1 MDSLQASLEAES
13 RAKAEALRIKKKLE
27 SDINELEI
35 ALDHA
40 NKANSEAHKSIKRY
54 QGQLRDVEGPY
65 EEETRQRR
73 DLSEKA
79 GLADRRANALQG
91 ELEEARALLDSAD
104 RGKKQ
109 ADMELVE
116 ARAAVND
123 MSTINSKASSDKRRI
138 EGAIHTMHAEIDDM
152 LHQAKNSEEK
162 AKKAMVD
169 AARLADELRAEQEH
183 ATTQEKAK
191 RSLESQI
198 AELEQRLAEAKAKLV
213 RPSRDSKR
221 LSAVS
226 RSSNSNKMKT
236 TRIKIVCLNLL
247 ASFNKRSR
255 PTRSKLKKLKK
266 LQLLT
271 WPNIAKLNKSL
282 KRLRSVPNWLEMLS
296 LLPVQPPLVSKLKEF
311 KDFAPLSSS
320 SKHQR
325 PTNKFLGTTGSQDV
339 PRAIVDSVWQLK
351 YKQEQLQGLNL
362 QKCPIE
368 HHVLNCIF
376 FSCLN
381 MKYTACK

>member
-1 MDSLQASLEAES
+1 MTCSTRPRTLKRRPRRPWLMLPALLISLELNKS
-13 RAKAEALRIKKKLE
+13 MPLLKK
-27 SDINELEI
+27 
-35 ALDHA
+35 
-40 NKANSEAHKSIKRY
+40 R
-54 QGQLRDVEGPY
+54 
-65 EEETRQRR
+65 
-73 DLSEKA
+73 LS
-79 GLADRRANALQG
+79 
-91 ELEEARALLDSAD
+91 ALLSLKLLSLNSAWLKLM
-104 RGKKQ
+104 RLLPWLSLSLASGSWK
-109 ADMELVE
+109 LSL
-116 ARAAVND
+116 AA
-123 MSTINSKASSDKRRI
+123 
-138 EGAIHTMHAEIDDM
+138 
-152 LHQAKNSEEK
+152 
-162 AKKAMVD
+162 
-169 AARLADELRAEQEH
+169 
-183 ATTQEKAK
+183 
-191 RSLESQI
+191 
-198 AELEQRLAEAKAKLV
+198 AKAKLV

-226 RSSNSNKMKT
+226 RSSNSNKMKI

-255 PTRSKLKKLKK
+255 PTRNRLKKLKK
-266 LQLLT
+266 LLLLT
-271 WPNIAKLNKSL
+271 WPNIVRPNKSL
-282 KRLRSVPNWLEMLS
+282 KRLRSAPNWPEMLS
-296 LLPVQPPLVSKLKEF
+296 LLPAQPPLVSKLKEF

-368 HHVLNCIF
+368 HHVLNCTF